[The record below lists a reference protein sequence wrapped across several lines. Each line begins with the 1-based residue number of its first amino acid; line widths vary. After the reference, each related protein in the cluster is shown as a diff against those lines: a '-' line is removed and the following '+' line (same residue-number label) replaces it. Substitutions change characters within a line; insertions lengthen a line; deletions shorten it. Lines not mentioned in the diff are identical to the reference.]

1 MAGRLPR
8 VGGCCFLRAH
18 SSAYRELMRF
28 SYYGPYSV
36 CVHAGVGADH
46 SQYCTKLRVD
56 TLVFFLPSPL
66 PSRTAPL
73 KTTSEATYTIKL
85 IQQD

>member
-46 SQYCTKLRVD
+46 SQYCTKQRVD
-56 TLVFFLPSPL
+56 TLVCFFAIASSITHRAFEDHL
-66 PSRTAPL
+66 
-73 KTTSEATYTIKL
+73 
-85 IQQD
+85 